1 MAAQRDVAHALSTGQ
16 TVRVV
21 LADDHEVVRKGVR
34 DLFNQHPGWTVCG
47 EAENGIEAVDLVREL
62 QPELVVLDV
71 SMPVMNGLQAAAKIR
86 QLASSTKI
94 VVLSMHNST
103 SIAQDAFDAGADVF
117 LTKAQAGTEL
127 IRTINS
133 LFGDAI
139 ESSRPLG

>member
-1 MAAQRDVAHALSTGQ
+1 MWCMLFSAGP

-34 DLFNQHPGWTVCG
+34 ALFNQHPGWTVCG
-47 EAENGIEAVDLVREL
+47 EAENGVEAVDLVREL

-86 QLASSTKI
+86 QLSSSTKI
-94 VVLSMHNST
+94 VMLSMHNS
-103 SIAQDAFDAGADVF
+103 IYVAQDALEAGADVF

-127 IRTINS
+127 IRTIS
-133 LFGDAI
+133 LLFGDAT
-139 ESSRPLG
+139 

>member
-1 MAAQRDVAHALSTGQ
+1 
-16 TVRVV
+16 
-21 LADDHEVVRKGVR
+21 
-34 DLFNQHPGWTVCG
+34 
-47 EAENGIEAVDLVREL
+47 
-62 QPELVVLDV
+62 
-71 SMPVMNGLQAAAKIR
+71 MPLMNGLQAAAKIR

-94 VVLSMHNST
+94 VVLSMHNSI

-139 ESSRPLG
+139 E